1 MQVRT
6 YLQTLRAI
14 CAVVNT
20 FIAIGC
26 AEGIVMNE
34 DSNLLAHN
42 GGHVVLTKRWAK
54 HLLGCMWF
62 VKRRLSTKAK
72 VLRQSNYSFLL
83 M

>member
-1 MQVRT
+1 MQVRA
-6 YLQTLRAI
+6 YLG
-14 CAVVNT
+14 AVVNT

-34 DSNLLAHN
+34 GSNLLARN

-54 HLLGCMWF
+54 HLLGRMGF
-62 VKRRLSTKAK
+62 VKRRGSTKAK
-72 VLRQSNYSFLL
+72 VLRQSNHSFLL